1 MWPTAAIVARGIYD
15 FGKGKRRH
23 ILTYDYLYRQVCDT
37 KFGDAL
43 LLLHFFQ
50 TTLKAFLFYLMISSL
65 RSTCITITDM
75 TATLAY
81 NLVLLTHHK
90 CQRQFEACV
99 AYPRQSVCKMLH
111 EPIHVVYQ

>member
-1 MWPTAAIVARGIYD
+1 
-15 FGKGKRRH
+15 
-23 ILTYDYLYRQVCDT
+23 
-37 KFGDAL
+37 
-43 LLLHFFQ
+43 
-50 TTLKAFLFYLMISSL
+50 
-65 RSTCITITDM
+65 M

-111 EPIHVVYQ
+111 EPIHVVYQSKKISMFLWPI